1 MGKVRNFGMG
11 LMIKQVCV
19 SMGKNWGKMGEYKE
33 RGKVMGGG
41 LIGEFL
47 VV

>member
-1 MGKVRNFGMG
+1 MG
-11 LMIKQVCV
+11 LMIKQVWG
-19 SMGKNWGKMGEYKE
+19 SMGKNWGRIGEYKKF
-33 RGKVMGGG
+33 GKVMGSG